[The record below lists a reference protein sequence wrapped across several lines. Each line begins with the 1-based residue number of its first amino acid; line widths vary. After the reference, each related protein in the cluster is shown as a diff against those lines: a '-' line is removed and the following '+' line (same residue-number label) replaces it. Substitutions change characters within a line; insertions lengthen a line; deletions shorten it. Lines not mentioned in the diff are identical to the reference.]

1 MSSNRTSQLTISA
14 MSIALALVIPRLLH
28 SVPNAGTLFLPMH
41 FPILMGAFFL
51 EPGYALMVGL
61 ITPALSTVITGMP
74 PAFPVLPFMMAEL
87 ATYALAASILSRKL
101 KLDRTISLVGAMVL
115 GRAAASVAVWVLVV
129 AFGAKLPSAWKF
141 FLAAFTGSLPG
152 IAIQLALIPSIVSV
166 VQKGRSSR

>member
-14 MSIALALVIPRLLH
+14 MSIALGLVIPRLLH

-51 EPGYALMVGL
+51 EPGYALMTGL
-61 ITPALSTVITGMP
+61 LTPALGTLITGMP

-87 ATYALAASILSRKL
+87 ATYAFAASVLYRKL
-101 KLDRTISLVGAMVL
+101 KLDRSISLVGAMVL
-115 GRAAASVAVWVLVV
+115 GRAAASVAVWILVA

-152 IAIQLALIPSIVSV
+152 IAIQLALIPSIVSM
-166 VQKGRSSR
+166 VQKGRASR

>member
-1 MSSNRTSQLTISA
+1 MSNSRTGQLTISA
-14 MSIALALVIPRLLH
+14 MSIALGLVIPRLLH

-51 EPGYALMVGL
+51 EPGYALMTGL
-61 ITPALSTVITGMP
+61 LTPALSSLITGMP

-87 ATYALAASILSRKL
+87 ATYALAASVLYRKL

-115 GRAAASVAVWVLVV
+115 GRAAASVAVWILVA

-152 IAIQLALIPSIVSV
+152 IAIQLALIPSVVSV
-166 VQKGRSSR
+166 VQRGRSSR